1 MCKKMSMYRSYFLK
15 QGFYAKKGNE
25 KNPRGE
31 KVFLRHDL
39 SGPVYAIIPPVSEVK
54 RGVKIIANGQEFWF
68 DNFDKLD
75 FFFTKFQ
82 QNEDS
87 FQKILRR
94 KTMSNQLRT
103 LSI

>member
-1 MCKKMSMYRSYFLK
+1 MFRSYLLK
-15 QGFYAKKGNE
+15 NDFYAKKGNE
-25 KNPRGE
+25 KNPNGE

-39 SGPVYAIIPPVSEVK
+39 SGPIYAIVPSKSEVR

-75 FFFTKFQ
+75 FFLTKFQ

-87 FQKILRR
+87 FQKMLKR
-94 KTMSNQLRT
+94 KTISKQLRT
-103 LSI
+103 LRI